1 MNDTQDH
8 VELDEINIFENYS
21 RSIRSIRFKSVE
33 HRKFFD
39 ETNIMKEQ
47 TELI

>member
-21 RSIRSIRFKSVE
+21 RSIQNIRFKNVK
-33 HRKFFD
+33 HCKFFYR
-39 ETNIMKEQ
+39 TNIIKKRARL
-47 TELI
+47 T